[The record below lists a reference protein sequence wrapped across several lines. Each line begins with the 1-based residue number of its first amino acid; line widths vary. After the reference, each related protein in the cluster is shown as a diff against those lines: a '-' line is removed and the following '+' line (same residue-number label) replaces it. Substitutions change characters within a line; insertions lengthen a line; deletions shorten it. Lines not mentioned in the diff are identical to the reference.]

1 MEELVEKTPT
11 ATVQLEGPCDSTGRD
26 LHIEESCDHL
36 VALLLL
42 LRPLWLTDEALD
54 LDALVPVV

>member
-1 MEELVEKTPT
+1 M
-11 ATVQLEGPCDSTGRD
+11 QLEGPCDSTGRD

-42 LRPLWLTDEALD
+42 LLLLKPLWLTAEALD

>member
-1 MEELVEKTPT
+1 MCVCVVVC
-11 ATVQLEGPCDSTGRD
+11 ACVSVCVGRD